1 MCNLIHNADN
11 SLYDSNEIITENKTD
26 FNDDNKL
33 TNAYTP
39 ANVSTADT
47 QAQQIS
53 ELLDYLFTISVD
65 GDFHNLLQ
73 VILATL
79 NDVFSEKFKHQRDI
93 SANAFL
99 RFVYQ
104 YCKSPE
110 EIKAFLKK
118 IGVVNFS
125 NISNNFFAGD
135 IVKYIIYNLHELEP
149 NVAARLLFAPLIYK
163 FCNLPTKYFYLLC
176 QRLIKCETPCNATIE
191 SVERYISAESE
202 INKNF
207 IGVMFFTPEELFF
220 TYEPAKSTAH
230 AHYPK
235 LDNEKSVN
243 NHNERS
249 GK

>member
-1 MCNLIHNADN
+1 MHSKSKSYN
-11 SLYDSNEIITENKTD
+11 SLYGNTNEIITENIKD
-26 FNDDNKL
+26 FNNNNNL
-33 TNAYTP
+33 TDAKP
-39 ANVSTADT
+39 ANVSTADA

-93 SANAFL
+93 SANAYL
-99 RFVYQ
+99 RFVYAF
-104 YCKSPE
+104 CKSPE
-110 EIKAFLKK
+110 SIDKFLKK
-118 IGVVNFS
+118 IGVINFS
-125 NISNNFFAGD
+125 NITNNIFAGD
-135 IVKYIIYNLHELEP
+135 VVKYTIYNLHDLEP

-176 QRLIKCETPCNATIE
+176 QRLIKCEKPCNSTIE
-191 SVERYISAESE
+191 SVERFISAESE

-207 IGVMFFTPEELFF
+207 IGVMFFEPAELFF
-220 TYEPAKSTAH
+220 TYEPTQITAH
-230 AHYPK
+230 AHNPN